1 MRRGKHFLGG
11 GELAGAEIFPGGRG
25 ISNFLASGGKAL
37 FHLASEEKPATF
49 AQFVPKFQILIS
61 HDSETF

>member
-37 FHLASEEKPATF
+37 FHLATEEKPATF
-49 AQFVPKFQILIS
+49 AQFVPKS
-61 HDSETF
+61 